1 MPPLVARGDLRRSEM
16 VAMGDLRVPQGLAD
30 RSDGVARSAS
40 VSAARERPGRMA
52 QVGSAT
58 LLVPE
63 RFLTSHEVAA
73 RLGLHVKTVLRY
85 VRCAGLP
92 ACRLPGGDLRY
103 AWPEVSRWLS
113 ERKEAST

>member
-1 MPPLVARGDLRRSEM
+1 VSETPSNRTTSVLPLLRGTTGS
-16 VAMGDLRVPQGLAD
+16 PQPGPAP
-30 RSDGVARSAS
+30 SGQF
-40 VSAARERPGRMA
+40 PGRTRRRA
-52 QVGSAT
+52 HYLAASRDDAPQT
-58 LLVPE
+58 PE
-63 RFLTSHEVAA
+63 RFLTSHEVAD

-103 AWPEVSRWLS
+103 AWPEVSRWLN